1 MPKRAARAASRENKH
16 EHWVKKSAIVAIIA
30 SVITFLGGLNLLI
43 YSAGHITPISASASS
58 APFWITVV
66 TLFVI
71 AVLVDYIKSSLKK
84 VFWIED
90 LVGGVFGALGYAA
103 FFAILGIAAFTTI
116 AGFVVGAVIL
126 FVLFYVGFVEG
137 HSIDMALKEAGLDI
151 N

>member
-1 MPKRAARAASRENKH
+1 MPKRTKSAASKEGKH

-43 YSAGHITPISASASS
+43 YTAGHITPLQASTSS
-58 APFWITVV
+58 APFWIAIV

-84 VFWIED
+84 VCWIENI
-90 LVGGVFGALGYAA
+90 VGAVFGAIGYAV
-103 FFAILGIAAFTTI
+103 FFAVLGINAFATTS
-116 AGFVVGAVIL
+116 GFVLGAIVL
-126 FVLFYVGFVEG
+126 FVLFYIGFYVG
-137 HSIDMALKEAGLDI
+137 HTIDLALKESGVDI